1 MKQIQI
7 QAARG
12 ENFTPA
18 GLMKRYADQTGT
30 EFRRSFWGA
39 AELVIEGRFYQYH
52 HWRITAEN
60 GAEIVTLFLEEVIKH
75 EQS

>member
-1 MKQIQI
+1 MKQIQL

-52 HWRITAEN
+52 HWSITAEN
-60 GAEIVTLFLEEVIKH
+60 DVETVTLHLEEVKH
-75 EQS
+75 NG